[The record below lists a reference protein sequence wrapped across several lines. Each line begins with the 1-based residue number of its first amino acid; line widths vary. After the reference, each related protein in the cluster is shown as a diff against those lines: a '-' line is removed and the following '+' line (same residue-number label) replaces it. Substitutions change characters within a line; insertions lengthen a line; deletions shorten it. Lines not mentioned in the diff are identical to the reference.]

1 MMNTRSVLLAVTA
14 LSLLNACSDWSK
26 EPANGFD
33 NLNTQARTEQE
44 QILWEKQNPTRP
56 VPPQQVPVIKEVIV
70 PYEVTKDN
78 STLVISAED
87 QMDFTE
93 GKSMTYKVRTSTTL
107 AGLKFDLKA
116 DGLPQGATFEKS
128 AKEKDTYTLTWNPSY
143 STVRGSN
150 AYEKI
155 EVKFYP
161 EISSSSDPKDAAKLK
176 GLTILKNAKLVVFK
190 SQEAPSELKVEGL
203 AAEVNEGD
211 LVTFSVTVKVPG
223 SDKNSV
229 KKPELYVGYDNVSA
243 STGNTF
249 LELDGSRHVVSDLSK
264 KEPEYLGDFKWKFTR
279 IFDTKYITVQPQ
291 LGKDGKVM
299 LQANGT
305 RVRLSFKVVNG
316 NNIGTEAKL
325 VQVKIN
331 STKPVA
337 APAEKAPAV
346 PVVAAPVAQVQVEK
360 K

>member
-14 LSLLNACSDWSK
+14 LSLLNACSDWNK

-33 NLNTQARTEQE
+33 NLNAQARTEQE
-44 QILWEKQNPTRP
+44 QILWEKQNPQRP
-56 VPPQQVPVIKEVIV
+56 VEPVKVPVIKEVIV
-70 PYEVTKDN
+70 PYEVSKDN

-93 GKSMTYKVRTSTTL
+93 GKAMTYKIRTSTPLT
-107 AGLKFDLKA
+107 GLKFELKA
-116 DGLPQGATFEKS
+116 DGLPQGVSIVKS
-128 AKEKDTYTLTWNPSY
+128 TTEKDTYLLTWTPSY
-143 STVRGSN
+143 STVRSDN

-155 EVKFYP
+155 AVKFYP
-161 EISSSSDPKDAAKLK
+161 EILKSSDPKDAEKLK
-176 GLTILKNAKLVVFK
+176 GLTILKNVKLVVFK
-190 SQEAPSELKVEGL
+190 SQEAPSDLKVQGL
-203 AAEVNEGD
+203 ASEVNEGE
-211 LVTFSVTVKVPG
+211 LVTFTVTVKVPG

-229 KKPELYVGYDNVSA
+229 KKPELFVGYDNVSA
-243 STGNTF
+243 TTGNNF

-264 KEPEYLGDFKWKFTR
+264 KDAEYLGDFNWKFTR
-279 IFDTKYITVQPQ
+279 IFDTKYISVQPQ
-291 LGKDGKVM
+291 LGKDGKVVAT
-299 LQANGT
+299 ANGT

-331 STKPVA
+331 TA
-337 APAEKAPAV
+337 KA
-346 PVVAAPVAQVQVEK
+346 AAPVEAAPVVEEK

>member
-1 MMNTRSVLLAVTA
+1 M
-14 LSLLNACSDWSK
+14 
-26 EPANGFD
+26 
-33 NLNTQARTEQE
+33 
-44 QILWEKQNPTRP
+44 WEKQNPPRP
-56 VPPQQVPVIKEVIV
+56 VEPKQVPVIKEIYV
-70 PYEVTKDN
+70 PFEVSKDN

-107 AGLKFDLKA
+107 AGLKFELKA
-116 DGLPQGATFEKS
+116 DGLPQGSTLEKS

-161 EISSSSDPKDAAKLK
+161 EISNSSDPKDAAKLK
-176 GLTILKNAKLVVFK
+176 GLTILKNVKLVVFK
-190 SQEAPSELKVEGL
+190 SQEAPSDLKVEGL
-203 AAEVNEGD
+203 ASEVNEGQ

-243 STGNTF
+243 STGNNF

-279 IFDTKYITVQPQ
+279 IFDTKYISVQPQ

-299 LQANGT
+299 AQASGT

-316 NNIGTEAKL
+316 NNIGTDAKL

-331 STKPVA
+331 SAKTA
-337 APAEKAPAV
+337 AAAETAP
-346 PVVAAPVAQVQVEK
+346 AAPVVEEK